1 MDKKEGFIQLWRKFK
16 KWEWYD
22 NINTKVLFLHLL
34 LSANHEERYWHGIK
48 IEKGQFVTSIQ
59 KLAIETGLSVQNVRT
74 ALDNLQSTHEITKY
88 TTPKYTII
96 TINNWCEYQGG
107 NKVTNKQLT
116 NNQQTTNKQLT
127 TNNNDNND
135 NNEKNNILAKLV
147 IDYLN
152 QKTGRSFRYSQQS
165 LKHIIARLNDGYTLQ
180 DCKKV
185 VDVKCH
191 DWKRNIDMNKYLN
204 PETLFGNKFE
214 KYLNQEQFDD
224 FMTQPIPEQRKASKE
239 QLEDINK
246 LIERIKND

>member
-1 MDKKEGFIQLWRKFK
+1 MANNTGYIQLWRKFTE
-16 KWEWYD
+16 WEWYED
-22 NINTKVLFLHLL
+22 INTKVLFLHMLL
-34 LSANHEERYWHGIK
+34 CANHGTRYWHGVK
-48 IEKGQFVTSIQ
+48 IEKGQFVTSLQ
-59 KLAIETGLSVQNVRT
+59 KLANETGLSVQNVRT
-74 ALDNLQSTHEITKY
+74 AIQNLLSTHEITKC
-88 TTPKYTII
+88 TTSKYTII
-96 TINNWCEYQGG
+96 TINNWCDYQGT
-107 NKVTNKQLT
+107 NTKANKQLT
-116 NNQQTTNKQLT
+116 SNQQATNKQLT

-214 KYLNQEQFDD
+214 KYLNQEQVDD
-224 FMTQPIPEQRKASKE
+224 FMTQPIPEQKKASKE